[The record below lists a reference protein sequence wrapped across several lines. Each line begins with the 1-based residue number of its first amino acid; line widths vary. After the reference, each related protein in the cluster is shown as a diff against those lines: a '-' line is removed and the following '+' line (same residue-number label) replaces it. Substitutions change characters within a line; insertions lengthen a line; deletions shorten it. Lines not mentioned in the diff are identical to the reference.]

1 MLTLF
6 YSDLYTGALD
16 DAARFPKHRYRLV
29 RDELTRRGL
38 FDDMATLV
46 SDPEPISTDLLA
58 LAHDPDYITRF
69 VSGEMTP
76 AEIRRIGF
84 RPWTPEFVART
95 LTIAGASLQATR
107 LVCDGAPFSGNLAGG
122 THHAFADHGEG
133 YCVFND
139 LAVCALYAMAR
150 GFSRPFILD
159 LDVHQGNGTSGI
171 LADHPD
177 VFTYSL
183 HCGKNYP
190 FRKTPGDLDVALP
203 EGASDDDFL
212 LALEDTLPGALYAH
226 QPDIV
231 FYQGGV
237 DPLAADALGR
247 MNMTREGLARR
258 NRIALDYAAYW
269 SCPVVVLMGGG
280 YADPIELSAQ
290 AHADLYEEL
299 AHRYAAAV
307 ATLDPR

>member
-16 DAARFPKHRYRLV
+16 DAARFPKLRYRAV
-29 RDELTRRGL
+29 RDELARRGV
-38 FDDMATLV
+38 FDSLATLD
-46 SDPEPISTDLLA
+46 SHPEPITPELLA
-58 LAHDPDYITRF
+58 LAHDPDYIERF
-69 VSGEMTP
+69 VSGRMTP

-95 LTIAGASLQATR
+95 LTIAGASLMATR
-107 LVCDGAPFSGNLAGG
+107 LVCDGAPFAGNLAGG
-122 THHAFADHGEG
+122 THHAFRDRGEG

-139 LAVCALYAMAR
+139 LAVCALYALEH
-150 GFSRPFILD
+150 GFSRPFVLD
-159 LDVHQGNGTSGI
+159 LDVHQGNGTADI

-183 HCGKNYP
+183 HCAKNYP
-190 FRKTPGDLDVALP
+190 FRKTHSDLDVALP
-203 EGASDDDFL
+203 EGAGDDAFL
-212 LALEDTLPGALYAH
+212 SALEDTLPGALIEH

-231 FYQGGV
+231 FYQAGV
-237 DPLAADALGR
+237 DPLAQDALGHLT
-247 MNMTREGLARR
+247 MTREGLAAR
-258 NRIALDYAAYW
+258 NRLALDYAAYW

-280 YADPIELSAQ
+280 YADPIELSAL

-299 AHRYAAAV
+299 AIRAK
-307 ATLDPR
+307 T